1 MKLKIIRHEGSFT
14 EMAVGGEGHTLLNL
28 LQNFLL
34 QNKNV
39 DMAGYS
45 KPHPLMDRS
54 VLYLTMKE
62 GKAPMDALLESAEDA
77 KKNLNMFIVDL
88 NKQIEEFKNLE

>member
-1 MKLKIIRHEGSFT
+1 MKLKIIKNEGRFT
-14 EMAVGGEGHTLLNL
+14 EMAVGGEGHSLLNL
-28 LQNFLL
+28 LQSFLL

-54 VLYLTMKE
+54 VLYLTMKK

-77 KKNLNMFIVDL
+77 KKSLNMFIVEL
-88 NKQIEEFKNLE
+88 NKKIEELQNLE